1 MTHAIRILLID
12 DQTTIRQA
20 LQMLLER
27 EPGFEIVGGSPDGE
41 SGIQAIE
48 DLAPDIV
55 LVDIEMPGID
65 GIETAQIINDRYGSQ
80 IKVLMLTGQDD
91 QAYLQRALQAG
102 AKGYLLKTTPAED
115 LIYAIRAVKKG
126 YSQVSPGLIEKLM
139 AESAATNSAP
149 VASKAQAQQSDAAQR
164 KQQTDRFLNCMKAI
178 QEVDLRVKSL
188 QPRIRPILQRG
199 RTLKVY
205 LESIG
210 FAEGF

>member
-48 DLAPDIV
+48 ELAPDIV

-80 IKVLMLTGQDD
+80 VKVLMLTGQDD

-139 AESAATNSAP
+139 AESAAAAEPAP
-149 VASKAQAQQSDAAQR
+149 IDTQTQSPPSKAAQQQAH
-164 KQQTDRFLNCMKAI
+164 RFLNCIKAV
-178 QEVDLRVKSL
+178 QEVDLRIKSL
-188 QPRIRPILQRG
+188 QPRIRPVLQRG